1 MGYRNKLISA
11 GEIYHI
17 TQRAPGNEML
27 FVEDSDY
34 LNMLSLL
41 KDWVKEFNLTIFSF
55 CLMPNHYHLLLR
67 INEPNLSKSMHSLN
81 TSYGMRFNKKYQ
93 RKGHVFCGV
102 YRASMCLDDVHLIG
116 SSVYIH
122 LNPQKARIVEDALD
136 YRWSSVNLY
145 INPEIKSFIKN
156 DFILKVINDD
166 FKKASSLYK
175 NMLKKY
181 SDVEYE
187 NIIEDPKA
195 GINFAK
201 AIFKSLLKTL
211 QGRNIK
217 KDFIGAEINL
227 DDMIEEFKKK
237 KRKKVPEEKQGMVYL
252 TEQLKSRGYNVT
264 ERAKILNTSR
274 QALYNLTNKVE
285 P

>member
-1 MGYRNKLISA
+1 MRYRDKIISA

-17 TQRAPGNEML
+17 TQRAPGKEML

-41 KDWVKEFNLTIFSF
+41 KDWVKEFDLTIFSF
-55 CLMPNHYHLLLR
+55 CLMPNHYHILLR
-67 INEPNLSKSMHSLN
+67 INKPNLSKAMQCLN

-102 YRASMCLDDVHLIG
+102 YRASMCLDDVHFIG
-116 SSVYIH
+116 SSIYIH
-122 LNPQKARIVEDALD
+122 LNPQKARIVENALD
-136 YRWSSVNLY
+136 YRWSSVKLY
-145 INPEIKSFIKN
+145 IDPEIKSFIKN
-156 DFILKVINDD
+156 DFVLEIIDND

-175 NMLKKY
+175 NMLKEYSYIKY
-181 SDVEYE
+181 K

-201 AIFKSLLKTL
+201 EIFKSLSKTL
-211 QGRNIK
+211 QDRDIK
-217 KDFIGAEINL
+217 KDFINGEISL
-227 DDMIEEFKKK
+227 DNMIEEFKKK
-237 KRKKVPEEKQGMVYL
+237 KPKKTPEEKQALVYL
-252 TEQLKSRGYNVT
+252 VEQLKSRGYNIT
-264 ERAKILNTSR
+264 ESTRILDVSR
-274 QALYNLTNKVE
+274 QTLYNLTNKVE

>member
-1 MGYRNKLISA
+1 MGYRNKVISA
-11 GEIYHI
+11 GEIYHV
-17 TQRAPGNEML
+17 TQRAPGKEML

-34 LNMLSLL
+34 LNMLSFL
-41 KDWVKEFNLTIFSF
+41 KDWAKKFTLTIFSF
-55 CLMPNHYHLLLR
+55 CFMPNHYHILLR
-67 INEPNLSKSMHSLN
+67 INKPNLSKAMQCLN

-102 YRASMCLDDVHLIG
+102 YRASICMDDVHFIG
-116 SSVYIH
+116 SSIYIH

-145 INPEIKSFIKN
+145 INPEIKSFIKSG
-156 DFILKVINDD
+156 FILKIISDD
-166 FKKASSLYK
+166 FKKASALYK
-175 NMLKKY
+175 NMLKEY
-181 SDVEYE
+181 SYVEYK
-187 NIIEDPKA
+187 NIIEDPRA

-201 AIFKSLLKTL
+201 GIFKSLLETL

-217 KDFIGAEINL
+217 KEFIGVEINL
-227 DDMIEEFKKK
+227 DDMIIDFKNK
-237 KRKKVPEEKQGMVYL
+237 KRKKTPEEKQGIVYL
-252 TEQLKSRGYNVT
+252 AEQLKSRGYNVT
-264 ERAKILNTSR
+264 ERAKILNVSR